1 MSGGYRPIYKF
12 TLEEYNDGK
21 QKWQS
26 YECSVTEEVTQFY
39 VTGYGENA
47 KEAKEDM
54 LKDLDNYINELLR
67 FRQLLEDPKDP
78 CVGCIYNPS
87 TCCIKNVCGD
97 KKKYN
102 EELEK
107 RKELK

>member
-1 MSGGYRPIYKF
+1 MSGGYRPTYKF

-26 YECSVTEEVTQFY
+26 CECSVTEEVTQFY
-39 VTGYGENA
+39 VIGYGENA

-67 FRQLLEDPKDP
+67 FRQLLEDP
-78 CVGCIYNPS
+78 NA
-87 TCCIKNVCGD
+87 CCMKYVCSE
-97 KKKYN
+97 KQKYD
-102 EELEK
+102 EEITK

>member
-1 MSGGYRPIYKF
+1 MSGGYRPTYKF

-26 YECSVTEEVTQFY
+26 CECSVTEEVTQFY

-67 FRQLLEDPKDP
+67 FRRLLEDPKDP
-78 CVGCIYNPS
+78 CVGCLYDPNA
-87 TCCIKNVCGD
+87 CCIKYACPE
-97 KKKYN
+97 KQKYD
-102 EELEK
+102 EEITK

>member
-1 MSGGYRPIYKF
+1 MSGGYRPTYKF
-12 TLEEYNDGK
+12 TLEEYDDGK

-26 YECSVTEEVTQFY
+26 CERSVTEEVTQFY
-39 VTGYGENA
+39 IIGYGENA

-54 LKDLDNYINELLR
+54 LKDLDNYINELLK

-78 CVGCIYNPS
+78 CVGCLYDPS
-87 TCCIKNVCGD
+87 ACCMKYVCPE
-97 KKKYN
+97 KQKYD
-102 EELEK
+102 EEITK